1 MEGFDIKEELK
12 KLPDNPGVYIMHDA
26 HDNIIYVGK
35 AVSLRKRVRS
45 YFRESTPH
53 TAKINKM
60 ISLVDYFEYI
70 ITDSELEALV
80 LENNLI
86 KEHSPKYNTLL
97 KDDKTYPYI
106 KVSVNE
112 TYPRIFST
120 RRVLRDKARYFGP
133 FTSGS
138 AVNTTI
144 EYLRNKYL
152 IRDCNYRIDKGEI
165 TRPCISYDIKRCKAP
180 CIGAVSVEEYNENVN
195 KAVEFLNGHTSL
207 DIRELEEKMLKYS
220 EELEFEKANEIKLQI
235 EDIKFVTQKQK
246 ITLTNDED
254 KDYIA
259 LARNENDVIVS
270 VFFVR
275 EGKLLGRE
283 HHYMKHALLDSDEE
297 IIDEFIKQF
306 YQGTP
311 YIPREVYIP
320 VTLED
325 KELLEQFLASK
336 REGAVSLITPLKGQ
350 KEKMLSL
357 ARENAQLIL
366 DRDSEKIKLQEARSV
381 GAAREIGDLLGLPI
395 VSRMEAYDISNI
407 SGFANVG
414 SMVVF
419 VDGKPKKSDYRKF
432 RIKSVAGPN
441 DYACMEE
448 VLTRRF
454 ENHAEIL
461 PDLILMD
468 GGRGQ
473 VNICLKVLD
482 KLGID
487 VPVCGM
493 VKDDKHRTRGI
504 YYNNVELPIDTSS
517 NGFKL
522 VTRIQD
528 EAHRFAI
535 EYHRLLRTKAQVHS
549 VLDDIPGVGPS
560 RRRLLMK
567 EFSSIDE
574 LKEASVDR
582 LSEIEGIPRNA
593 ARAIYDFFRQQEKD
607 NDNKKG

>member
-195 KAVEFLNGHTSL
+195 KAVEFLNGHTAL
-207 DIRELEEKMLKYS
+207 DIKELEEKMLKYS

-473 VNICLKVLD
+473 VNICLKVLE

-607 NDNKKG
+607 DDNKKG

>member
-106 KVSVNE
+106 KVTVNE
-112 TYPRIFST
+112 TYPRIIST

-195 KAVEFLNGHTSL
+195 KAVEFLNGHTAL
-207 DIRELEEKMLKYS
+207 DIKELEEKMLKYS

-283 HHYMKHALLDSDEE
+283 HHYMKHALLDTDEE

-432 RIKSVAGPN
+432 KIKSVAGPN

-473 VNICLKVLD
+473 VNICLKVLE

-607 NDNKKG
+607 DDNKKG

>member
-195 KAVEFLNGHTSL
+195 KAVEFLNGHTAL

-473 VNICLKVLD
+473 VNICLKVLE

-607 NDNKKG
+607 DDNKKG

>member
-106 KVSVNE
+106 KVTVNE
-112 TYPRIFST
+112 TYPRIIST

-195 KAVEFLNGHTSL
+195 KAVEFLNGHTAL

-283 HHYMKHALLDSDEE
+283 HHYMKHALLDTDEE

-432 RIKSVAGPN
+432 KIKSVAGPN

-473 VNICLKVLD
+473 VNICLKVLE

-607 NDNKKG
+607 DDNKKG

>member
-195 KAVEFLNGHTSL
+195 KAVEFLNGHTAL
-207 DIRELEEKMLKYS
+207 DIKELEEKMLKYS

-246 ITLTNDED
+246 ITITNDED

-325 KELLEQFLASK
+325 KELLESFLASK

-381 GAAREIGDLLGLPI
+381 GAAREIGDLLGIPI

-473 VNICLKVLD
+473 VNICLKVLE

-607 NDNKKG
+607 DDNKKG

>member
-195 KAVEFLNGHTSL
+195 KAVEFLNGHTAL

-283 HHYMKHALLDSDEE
+283 HHYMKHALLDTDEE

-311 YIPREVYIP
+311 YIPREIYIP

-473 VNICLKVLD
+473 VNICLKVLE
-482 KLGID
+482 KIGID

-593 ARAIYDFFRQQEKD
+593 AQAIYDFFRQQEKD

>member
-106 KVSVNE
+106 KVTVNE
-112 TYPRIFST
+112 TYPRIIST

-195 KAVEFLNGHTSL
+195 KAVEFLNGHTAL

-381 GAAREIGDLLGLPI
+381 GAAREIGDLLGIPI

-607 NDNKKG
+607 DDNKKG

>member
-106 KVSVNE
+106 KVTVNE
-112 TYPRIFST
+112 TYPRIIST

-195 KAVEFLNGHTSL
+195 KAVEFLNGHTAL
-207 DIRELEEKMLKYS
+207 DIKELEEKMLKYS

-473 VNICLKVLD
+473 VNICLKVLE

>member
-106 KVSVNE
+106 KVTVNE
-112 TYPRIFST
+112 AYPRIIST

-152 IRDCNYRIDKGEI
+152 IRDCNYKIDKGEI
-165 TRPCISYDIKRCKAP
+165 TRACISYEIKRCKAP
-180 CIGAVSVEEYNENVN
+180 CIGAVSKEEYDENVS
-195 KAVEFLNGHTSL
+195 KVLDFLGGKISA
-207 DIRELEEKMLKYS
+207 DIKELEDKMRKFS

-259 LARNENDVIVS
+259 LARNDIDVIVS

-283 HHYMKHALLDSDEE
+283 HHYMKHALLDTDEE

-311 YIPREVYIP
+311 YIPREIYIP

-325 KELLEQFLASK
+325 KELLERFLASK

-381 GAAREIGDLLGLPI
+381 GAAKEIGDLLGLPI

-473 VNICLKVLD
+473 VNICLKVLE

-493 VKDDKHRTRGI
+493 VKDDKHRTRGVF
-504 YYNNVELPIDTSS
+504 YNNVELPIDTSS

-574 LKEASVDR
+574 LKEASVER
-582 LSEIEGIPRNA
+582 LCQIDGIPKNA
-593 ARAIYDFFRQQEKD
+593 AEAIYEFFRQSENNED
-607 NDNKKG
+607 I

>member
-1 MEGFDIKEELK
+1 MEGFDIREELK

-195 KAVEFLNGHTSL
+195 KAVEFLNGHTAS
-207 DIRELEEKMLKYS
+207 DIKELEEKMLKYS

-473 VNICLKVLD
+473 VNICLKVLE

>member
-60 ISLVDYFEYI
+60 ISLIDYFEYI
-70 ITDSELEALV
+70 VTDSELEALV

-86 KEHSPKYNTLL
+86 KEHSPKYNTML

-106 KVSVNE
+106 KVTLGE
-112 TYPRIFST
+112 EYPRVMST
-120 RRVLRDKARYFGP
+120 RIVKRDKAKYFGP
-133 FTSGS
+133 FTSNG
-138 AVNTTI
+138 AVKTTV
-144 EYLRNKYL
+144 EYLQKKYHIRN
-152 IRDCNYRIDKGEI
+152 CNYNLSKGEMD
-165 TRPCISYDIKRCKAP
+165 RACISYDIKLCGAP
-180 CIGAVSVEEYNENVN
+180 CRGLVSKEEYDANVS
-195 KAVEFLNGHTSL
+195 KVLEFLGGKTGE
-207 DIRELEEKMLKYS
+207 DIKELESRMMEYS
-220 EELEFEKANEIKLQI
+220 DNLEFEKAAEIKEQI
-235 EDIKFVTQKQK
+235 EDIKAVTQKQK

-259 LARNENDVIVS
+259 LARNDIDVIVS

-283 HHYMKHALLDSDEE
+283 HHYMKHALLDTDEE

-311 YIPREVYIP
+311 YIPREIYIP

-325 KELLEQFLASK
+325 KELLERFLASK
-336 REGAVSLITPLKGQ
+336 REGAVSLITPHKGQ

-381 GAAREIGDLLGLPI
+381 GAAKEIGDLLGLPI

-473 VNICLKVLD
+473 VNICLKVLE

-493 VKDDKHRTRGI
+493 VKDDKHRTRGVF
-504 YYNNVELPIDTSS
+504 YNNVELPIDTSS

-574 LKEASVDR
+574 LKEASVER
-582 LSEIEGIPRNA
+582 LCLIDGIPKNA
-593 ARAIYDFFRQQEKD
+593 AEAIYEFFRQSENNED
-607 NDNKKG
+607 I

>member
-106 KVSVNE
+106 KVTVNE
-112 TYPRIFST
+112 TYPRIIST

-195 KAVEFLNGHTSL
+195 KAVEFLNGHTAL

-473 VNICLKVLD
+473 VNICLKVLE